1 MSDLTNQRLVSK
13 IKGCTRIGALAE
25 NLTTGLFGFFSIK
38 IAVPDDGIEYS
49 LATLNGRVPETQY
62 NTNCHGKGVG
72 LTSGDTTYTE
82 GTLSLTYADDYN
94 QRQAIDP
101 TVANNLINAFFL
113 GGTFEYDDDTW
124 SIIGTNGTRN
134 IGTVADDL
142 DHKYLFL
149 EEGKVFQPDK
159 KNADGT
165 MATEANA
172 YITAYNENNPIV
184 CEFVYAFN
192 SNQVKGDRMSYVLAS
207 DITFNEGSGA
217 DYNRYAVEATRYCD
231 VKSIDR
237 YLVDGVS
244 YAQTLSTTTPQ
255 TLSRVNVDYVMEVAA
270 HGDVTATLGASFVG
284 STLAVV
290 ETTTNKVELYIL
302 TAADTWEE
310 IEATSTL
317 ISGALIYS
325 NLYGT
330 DLDTLPSTEG
340 AGLIA
345 IKTAGVSGEAVAITN
360 KSDSDSAETASS
372 FIKIYDWIY
381 ASEAFAQYGA

>member
-13 IKGCTRIGALAE
+13 IKGCSRIGALAE

-38 IAVPDDGIEYS
+38 IAVPDDGVQYS

-62 NTNCHGKGVG
+62 NTNCYGKGIG

-113 GGTFEYDDDTW
+113 GGTFEYDGATW

-184 CEFVYAFN
+184 CEFLYAFN
-192 SNQVKGDRMSYVLAS
+192 SNQVKGDRMTYILAS
-207 DITFNEGSGA
+207 DVSFQEGSGA
-217 DYNRYAVEATRYCD
+217 DYNRYSVEATRYCD

-237 YLVDGVS
+237 YLVDGLS
-244 YAQTLSTTTPQ
+244 YAQTLSTTTHQ
-255 TLSRVNVDYVMEVAA
+255 TLSRVNVDYVIEVAA
-270 HGDVTATLGASFVG
+270 HGVVSAPLDVAYTGA
-284 STLAVV
+284 TLAVV
-290 ETTTNKVELYIL
+290 ETTTNKVELYVL
-302 TAADTWEE
+302 TDTDTWEK

-317 ISGALIYS
+317 TSGAVIYS

-330 DLDTLPSTEG
+330 ALGALPTTEG

-345 IKTAGVSGEAVAITN
+345 IKTAGVSGAAVAITN
-360 KSDSDSAETASS
+360 KSGTGSGTASM

-381 ASEAFAQYGA
+381 ASEDFAQYGA

>member
-13 IKGCTRIGALAE
+13 IKGCTRVGALAE

-38 IAVPDDGIEYS
+38 IAVPDDGIQYS

-62 NTNCHGKGVG
+62 NTNCHGKGIG

-94 QRQAIDP
+94 QKQAIDP

-113 GGTFEYDDDTW
+113 GGTFEYDGDTW

-184 CEFVYAFN
+184 CEFLYAFN
-192 SNQVKGDRMSYVLAS
+192 SNQVKGDRMPYILAS
-207 DITFNEGSGA
+207 DISFNEGSGA

-237 YLVDGVS
+237 YLVDGLS
-244 YAQTLSTTTPQ
+244 YAQTMATTGTDA
-255 TLSRVNVDYVMEVAA
+255 LYRLNVDIVIEVSGGGTPTVAGTIGQQA
-270 HGDVTATLGASFVG
+270 IVIDSADNT
-284 STLAVV
+284 
-290 ETTTNKVELYIL
+290 VELYKHDG
-302 TAADTWEE
+302 TSWVDTPV
-310 IEATSTL
+310 TSTL
-317 ISGALIYS
+317 GSGAVIYS
-325 NLYGT
+325 TEY
-330 DLDTLPSTEG
+330 DTALTGATATTG
-340 AGLIA
+340 AGLVA
-345 IKTAGVSGEAVAITN
+345 IKTAGATGVAVAITN
-360 KSDSDSAETASS
+360 KSNASGSGTASA
-372 FIKIYDWIY
+372 FIKVFDWIY
-381 ASEAFAQYGA
+381 ASEAFAQYTGA